1 MTFTYTGTLATNLD
15 YIRFKIGDRA
25 ASAGPLPGTGTSTN
39 FTDEEI
45 AGLLA
50 VEGTKER
57 TVAALFE
64 MLAGAWASKG
74 NSEIG
79 PRREEREKTSEHFAK
94 LAKQWREDYGSAV
107 SSVTSGFV
115 TRVDGYSQATD
126 SGMVDESSEV

>member
-15 YIRFKIGDRA
+15 FIRFKIGDRA
-25 ASAGPLPGTGTSTN
+25 SGAGPLPSGGN

-45 AGLLA
+45 NGLLA
-50 VEGTKER
+50 IEGTKER

-64 MLAGAWASKG
+64 MLAGAWAKAG
-74 NSEIG
+74 LSEIG
-79 PRREEREKTSEHFAK
+79 PRKEDLKETSKHFLA

-126 SGMVDESSEV
+126 SGMVDESSEI